1 MVELR
6 KAFRKLTTPV
16 SELDKESLREF
27 CTRVPDTTRIVDAR
41 PRQEV
46 KVAGE
51 VSFVRIVPR
60 PDGSP
65 WLEAT
70 VTDGTGSLVVMWTG
84 RRRIAGIAAGKRLMV
99 SGRGAPKGKGGRL
112 LITNPKYELL

>member
-1 MVELR
+1 MALR
-6 KAFRKLTTPV
+6 KVFHKLTTSV
-16 SELDKESLREF
+16 SDLDKESLREF
-27 CTRVPDTTRIVDAR
+27 CTRIPDVVPIGAAQ
-41 PRQEV
+41 PRQEI

-60 PDGSP
+60 PNGSP

-84 RRRIAGIAAGKRLMV
+84 RRRIAGIKGGRRLV
-99 SGRGAPKGKGGRL
+99 VEGRGSPTGPGGRL
-112 LITNPKYELL
+112 LIYNPRYELLP

>member
-1 MVELR
+1 M
-6 KAFRKLTTPV
+6 AFRKMLHKLTTSV
-16 SELDKESLREF
+16 SELDKEDLREF
-27 CTRVPDTTRIVDAR
+27 CSCVEGTVPIGEAK

-84 RRRIAGIAAGKRLMV
+84 RRRVAGIRGGRRLVV
-99 SGRGAPKGKGGRL
+99 SGRGSPTGPGGRL
-112 LITNPKYELL
+112 LIYNPQYELLP

>member
-1 MVELR
+1 MALR
-6 KAFRKLTTPV
+6 DAFRKLTTPV
-16 SELDKESLREF
+16 SQLDKESLREF
-27 CTRVPDTTRIVDAR
+27 CTRVPDTTRIVDAQ
-41 PRQEV
+41 PRQEI

-84 RRRIAGIAAGKRLMV
+84 RRRIAGIQGGRRLV
-99 SGRGAPKGKGGRL
+99 VEGRGSPTGPGGRL
-112 LITNPKYELL
+112 LIYNPRYELLP

>member
-1 MVELR
+1 MALR
-6 KAFRKLTTPV
+6 KVFHKLTTPV

-27 CTRVPDTTRIVDAR
+27 CTRVPDTVSIGDAQ
-41 PRQEV
+41 PRQEI

-60 PDGSP
+60 PNGSP

-84 RRRIAGIAAGKRLMV
+84 RRRIAGIRGGRRLV
-99 SGRGAPKGKGGRL
+99 VEGRGSPTGPGGRL
-112 LITNPKYELL
+112 LIYNPRYELLP